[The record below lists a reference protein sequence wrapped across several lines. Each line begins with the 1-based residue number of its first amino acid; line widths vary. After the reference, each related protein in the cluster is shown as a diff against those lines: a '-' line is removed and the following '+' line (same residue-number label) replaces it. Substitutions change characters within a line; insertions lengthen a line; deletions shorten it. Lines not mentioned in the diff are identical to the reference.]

1 VFEKI
6 EESIPVKV
14 DFRFCTEALIKNSS
28 IDNKSLLTI
37 LERYGNSIVVAGSD
51 RMRRLHL
58 HTNNPAGLFNEL
70 RNTGTL
76 AFQKADD
83 MIRQVRL
90 SITENG
96 R

>member
-51 RMRRLHL
+51 RMSVYDL
-58 HTNNPAGLFNEL
+58 HTNNPADFSMNSETRGLL
-70 RNTGTL
+70 HSR
-76 AFQKADD
+76 KP
-83 MIRQVRL
+83 MI
-90 SITENG
+90 
-96 R
+96 